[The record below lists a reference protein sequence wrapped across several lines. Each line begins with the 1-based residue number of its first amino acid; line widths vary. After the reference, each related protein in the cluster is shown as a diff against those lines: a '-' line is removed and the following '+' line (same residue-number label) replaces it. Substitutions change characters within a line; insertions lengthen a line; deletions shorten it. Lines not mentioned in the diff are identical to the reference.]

1 MITKPEDAV
10 PRFAVINPPFSIEE
24 KTAYPMFTAAEC
36 AEIAR
41 AYARSIATE
50 ARATWMSES
59 KHEIAR
65 EELNAWRAK
74 LAEWEKGQ

>member
-1 MITKPEDAV
+1 METLIKELGYEGGPGMGGRPTV
-10 PRFAVINPPFSIEE
+10 
-24 KTAYPMFTAAEC
+24 YFTAAEC

-74 LAEWEKGQ
+74 FEEWEGK